1 MLRSLEGASKTF
13 SMIDNHLLLSRMTIP
28 NASSGTIASKP
39 ASNGLKT
46 VVKFQR
52 VLAQRYFDAAG
63 FPAAPSASK
72 KAANRKRRE
81 NDPALR
87 ISTDED

>member
-1 MLRSLEGASKTF
+1 
-13 SMIDNHLLLSRMTIP
+13 MIDNHLLLSRMTIP

-63 FPAAPSASK
+63 FPGRTVGLTP
-72 KAANRKRRE
+72 KAANRKRRG